1 MEVSKKWVL
10 SISTLLAGML
20 LLTACALP
28 ESQPAP
34 IQTVLPTQVA
44 TQTSTQPAATA
55 PMETVPEID
64 LNANRLEEIY
74 EDLFL
79 SGGSLDLSLH
89 FQDGSSDGPYALLNM
104 DSDLITPL
112 SSLTEVPNPDRSA
125 CTEWIVLEPSNGA
138 FRITIY
144 CGAPGGDLISYEE
157 NGGSRC
163 YRQSNIGYYTVGEY
177 QRSIFDRLEY
187 NALGRISFASENTGA
202 ELLEEYVK
210 TVYPQHLQQL
220 SPGNM
225 YRYSDYEALC
235 WTVLG
240 TRENAVLGQIS
251 YAAIPGSRTPVNT
264 GWEESPG
271 TGEYEGWQIY
281 KKAIALERHQDGF
294 WYEISAD
301 DYIIA
306 NQGGGSRQAVFPVDP
321 SAPETQE
328 ALEYLAQ
335 AEVEFTKRQELGS
348 DGEILRALA
357 ELFLRC
363 NTAARISGSA
373 DFDWSVF
380 CTQEALEYTGVRSMA
395 AGAAKQCRDHLN
407 CDLHWPFTLE
417 QIQIDG
423 DHAAVFISGLRLYF
437 VREDGRWR
445 ICDIVDPYAN
455 PQREA
460 GGG

>member
-1 MEVSKKWVL
+1 MKPVRKSASV
-10 SISTLLAGML
+10 IRILLVGAL
-20 LLTACALP
+20 LLTACASREAQTTP
-28 ESQPAP
+28 IPTAP
-34 IQTVLPTQVA
+34 PVQAA
-44 TQTSTQPAATA
+44 TQPPTRPAATA
-55 PMETVPEID
+55 STETAPEIS
-64 LNANRLEEIY
+64 LNANRVEQIY

-79 SGGSLDLSLH
+79 SGGSLDLTLH
-89 FQDGSSDGPYALLNM
+89 FQDGGSYGPYALMNM
-104 DSDLITPL
+104 DSDLIMPL
-112 SSLTEVPNPDRSA
+112 SSLTEYPDPDLSA

-138 FRITIY
+138 FRITVY
-144 CGAPGGDLISYEE
+144 CGAPDGDLICYEE
-157 NGGSRC
+157 NGGRR
-163 YRQSNIGYYTVGEY
+163 YYHQSYAGYYTVGED
-177 QRSIFDRLEY
+177 QRRIFDKLEY
-187 NALGRISFASENTGA
+187 NALGRISFASESTDA
-202 ELLEEYVK
+202 DLLEEYAK

-225 YRYSDYEALC
+225 YRYSDYEALR

-240 TRENAVLGQIS
+240 TQENSVLGQIS

-264 GWEESPG
+264 GWEEAPG

-281 KKAIALERHQDGF
+281 KKAIALERHSDGL
-294 WYEISAD
+294 WYEISGG

-306 NQGGGSRQAVFPVDP
+306 NQGGGTRQAVFPADP
-321 SAPETQE
+321 NTPEAQE

-335 AEVEFTKRQELGS
+335 AETEFAKRQELDS

-395 AGAAKQCRDHLN
+395 AGVAKLCRDHLN

-417 QIQIDG
+417 QIQIGG
-423 DHAAVFISGLRLYF
+423 DHAAVFSGGLQLYF
-437 VREDGRWR
+437 VRQDGCWR
-445 ICDIVDPYAN
+445 ICDIVDLYAN

-460 GGG
+460 GGS